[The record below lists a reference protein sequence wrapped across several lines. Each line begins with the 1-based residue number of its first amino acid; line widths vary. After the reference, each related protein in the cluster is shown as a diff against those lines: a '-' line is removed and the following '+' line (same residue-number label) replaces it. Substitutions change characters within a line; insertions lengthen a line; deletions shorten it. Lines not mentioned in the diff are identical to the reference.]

1 MVILLYSPSTLH
13 QDDSLVCFHVE
24 IIEKELC
31 EKCSFCVITECG
43 LLARTVA
50 KSFHEYIRKTP
61 VA

>member
-1 MVILLYSPSTLH
+1 MILWYVFTYRY
-13 QDDSLVCFHVE
+13 VE

-50 KSFHEYIRKTP
+50 KYFHEYIRKTP